1 MNTYEITQANFQKA
15 EQALQQVTQRDAD
28 LRQQLT
34 ATRAQ
39 LDSLTYAD
47 DPATAAA
54 LLAQIAGIETIITRV
69 GPMLADARRG
79 LDLARIAQDSL
90 ARRGAGALTNWKIV
104 KSQLDQEARQRKDGA
119 RPETRAR
126 VAQALADLRELNPPG
141 WEPPAA

>member
-54 LLAQIAGIETIITRV
+54 LLAQIAGIETILTRV
-69 GPMLADARRG
+69 GPVLADARQAWNV
-79 LDLARIAQDSL
+79 ARTGKDSL
-90 ARRGAGALTNWKIV
+90 ARRVATALNNWQIV
-104 KSQLDQEARQRKDGA
+104 KGQLDQEERQRQDGA
-119 RPETRAR
+119 RPGAKAR
-126 VAQALADLRELNPPG
+126 VSQALADLRELNPPG